1 MAATSSLVTSLA
13 LAIAGV
19 NALPTTIIPQ
29 TIIVARTIVLETDI
43 FNILYGFII
52 FLSLNFVKALISA
65 FVGITIEDLRLAER
79 TWLYRESH
87 RGWTFFSRRYRIL
100 TRAKFN
106 GCRRR
111 SLSGRFADREKR
123 LVW

>member
-43 FNILYGFII
+43 FNILYGFMI
-52 FLSLNFVKALISA
+52 FLSLNFVKAFDIGLCWNNDRRSETCSKNAALSRISPA
-65 FVGITIEDLRLAER
+65 L
-79 TWLYRESH
+79 
-87 RGWTFFSRRYRIL
+87 TFFFE
-100 TRAKFN
+100 T
-106 GCRRR
+106 
-111 SLSGRFADREKR
+111 
-123 LVW
+123 V